1 MAVIVLH
8 NQSLLDI
15 AIQATGKAENAI
27 FIAIANNISITD
39 DLEPGSE
46 LIIPEVSEDLD
57 VKSYYRA
64 KNVHPATAIRDKDI
78 NYPEGIN
85 YWEIEKNFKVQ

>member
-1 MAVIVLH
+1 MGIIVLH

-15 AIQATGKAENAI
+15 AIKATGKAENAI

-46 LIIPEVSEDLD
+46 LIIPEMEWDAD
-57 VKSYYRA
+57 VKTIMQLKSW
-64 KNVHPATAIRDKDI
+64 NLQPLS
-78 NYPEGIN
+78 
-85 YWEIEKNFKVQ
+85 EIKTLITLKGLTTGK